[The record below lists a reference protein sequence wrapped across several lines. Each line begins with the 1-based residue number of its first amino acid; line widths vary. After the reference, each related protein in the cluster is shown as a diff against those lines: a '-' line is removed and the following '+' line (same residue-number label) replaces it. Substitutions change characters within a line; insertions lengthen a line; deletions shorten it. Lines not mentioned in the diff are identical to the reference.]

1 MQLRLNSMLCD
12 GHGPAKEM
20 VIVLKRHEE
29 KRRNYFCGGDGGKW
43 RMTYFGIVKRDTV
56 VAGHS
61 SQNSFLEY
69 ENPKE
74 TSAKKIYLESFH

>member
-56 VAGHS
+56 VLAACV
-61 SQNSFLEY
+61 F
-69 ENPKE
+69 
-74 TSAKKIYLESFH
+74 AKQKH